1 MPPLQ
6 LPKHKFC
13 YYNNYSLSQ
22 PRYFCKSCRRYW
34 TKGGSLRNVPVGG
47 GCRKSKTKSK
57 SSSPSSLSY
66 SSSNFS
72 HLPLTIAGAAAGNIN
87 MNPVPELTAGAAAS
101 MDQLHIHHNYG
112 SIASSIESL
121 SCMNQDLHWRLQ
133 QQRLQVMRFG
143 AGEEQ
148 RRRQRQRE
156 SVAVEAGNSTA
167 AAAAAAAAAETA
179 WFLHDGAFP
188 AAMNDDDDGGGCR
201 NGGKLVWASGP
212 EAGIIGVL
220 ICSSSLFCLRG
231 RGGGAHQ

>member
-1 MPPLQ
+1 MMPSAAPFTNSKSKPTSSGGGFGGTGAAAGL
-6 LPKHKFC
+6 LPPAQNLKCPRCNSPNTKFC

-156 SVAVEAGNSTA
+156 SVAVEAGT
-167 AAAAAAAAAETA
+167 
-179 WFLHDGAFP
+179 
-188 AAMNDDDDGGGCR
+188 
-201 NGGKLVWASGP
+201 
-212 EAGIIGVL
+212 VL
-220 ICSSSLFCLRG
+220 LLLLQQQQQLKQLGFFMMVLFQLP
-231 RGGGAHQ
+231 